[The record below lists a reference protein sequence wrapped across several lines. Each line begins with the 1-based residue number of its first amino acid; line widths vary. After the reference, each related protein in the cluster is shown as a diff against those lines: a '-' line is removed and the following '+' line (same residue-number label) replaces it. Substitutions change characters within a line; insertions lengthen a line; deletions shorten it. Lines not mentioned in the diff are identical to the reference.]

1 MDVGE
6 HDDTGDRIRR
16 DEDYFDHSCHHQD
29 SPLKTEVANAVYSR
43 VTSPTSTLSP
53 SSPSSNRVREASMMF
68 LMRMVSVRL
77 T

>member
-6 HDDTGDRIRR
+6 HDDTGDQIRR